1 MGELSDLI
9 QQYGYV
15 AVFLGTFVE
24 GESIALLGGFLAHG
38 GYLALA
44 PVMLVS
50 FVGSFT
56 GDQTAYWLGRR
67 YGSRWQPK
75 SAVVRERI
83 VHAERALDRYQVPVL
98 LGFRF
103 VYGIRNATPFVAG
116 SIAKIPVW
124 RFVLLNA
131 AGAAIWSTTIP
142 AIGYYFGE
150 TAETLL
156 GRSKVYEWRVF
167 GALVAV
173 ALVIATVRYLRARR
187 QAARSSAADA
197 ANPPRTQ

>member
-1 MGELSDLI
+1 MGQLADLI

-15 AVFLGTFVE
+15 AVFIGTFVE

-38 GYLALA
+38 GYLALT
-44 PVMLVS
+44 PVMIVS
-50 FVGSFT
+50 FIGSFS

-67 YGSRWQPK
+67 YGSRWKPK
-75 SAVVRERI
+75 SALVKERI
-83 VHAERALDRYQVPVL
+83 AHAERALDRYQIPVL

-116 SIAKIPVW
+116 SITKIPVW
-124 RFVLLNA
+124 RFITLNA
-131 AGAAIWSTTIP
+131 AGAAIWSTTVP
-142 AIGYYFGE
+142 AIGYFFGE

-156 GRSKVYEWRVF
+156 GKRKTYEWRILA
-167 GALVAV
+167 ALVALTIIV
-173 ALVIATVRYLRARR
+173 WAVRYLRARR
-187 QAARSSAADA
+187 RAERSTAADA

>member
-15 AVFLGTFVE
+15 AVLLGTFVE

-38 GYLALA
+38 GYLDIWL
-44 PVMLVS
+44 VMLVS
-50 FVGSFT
+50 FVGSFS

-67 YGSRWQPK
+67 YGSRWKPK
-75 SAVVRERI
+75 SAVMQARI
-83 VHAERALDRYQVPVL
+83 AQADALLHRYQVSVL

-116 SIAKIPVW
+116 SIATIPVW
-124 RFVLLNA
+124 RFVALNA
-131 AGAAIWSTTIP
+131 AGAAIWSTSVP
-142 AIGYYFGE
+142 AVGYFFGH
-150 TAETLL
+150 TADQLL
-156 GRSKVYEWRVF
+156 GAHAVYGPR
-167 GALVAV
+167 ALIAIAVVAV
-173 ALVIATVRYLRARR
+173 SVWAIRYLRARR
-187 QAARSSAADA
+187 QAARSTAADA